1 MYSNNLSPQKTNT
14 IDIFVQITGLI
25 NPICK
30 KMYEETDR
38 RVDKYCRYL
47 YTLTKLSWFFIVVPF
62 PFISYALYF
71 TTDLEEESFFLPF
84 TVWYYHRTLFL
95 LFIQI
100 SQFSNWFLLPRFPVD
115 WRHPIIYLCPY
126 IITSLSMI
134 YASLICVCF
143 LMAVVGIWLYTI
155 ASADDIYHETMELN
169 VHIETMKNV
178 NELNKR
184 FYMIVELHTII
195 KELS

>member
-47 YTLTKLSWFFIVVPF
+47 YTLTKFPWFFIVVPF

-84 TVWYYHRTLFL
+84 TVWYYHRTLICSSSKYRNFQIGFYSQGSRL
-95 LFIQI
+95 IGDIQ
-100 SQFSNWFLLPRFPVD
+100 
-115 WRHPIIYLCPY
+115 
-126 IITSLSMI
+126 
-134 YASLICVCF
+134 
-143 LMAVVGIWLYTI
+143 
-155 ASADDIYHETMELN
+155 
-169 VHIETMKNV
+169 
-178 NELNKR
+178 
-184 FYMIVELHTII
+184 
-195 KELS
+195 